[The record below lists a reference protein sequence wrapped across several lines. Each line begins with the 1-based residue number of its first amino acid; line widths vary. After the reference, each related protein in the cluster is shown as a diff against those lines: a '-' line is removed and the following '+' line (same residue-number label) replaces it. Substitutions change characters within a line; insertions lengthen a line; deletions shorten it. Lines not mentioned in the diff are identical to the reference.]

1 MPDSVFSN
9 KVTGTSPAP
18 PPPAAPMPP
27 VLGAPAFAGLKA
39 NIQVTMPTVDVN
51 GANLTVLTNI
61 KMFWGPSGIDLTSVA
76 PNLFPGS
83 YAPGSINIVEIDVP
97 AYATA
102 YDFEAEVSN
111 DVQQAKQF
119 SARSQP
125 ASAAPVVV

>member
-1 MPDSVFSN
+1 M
-9 KVTGTSPAP
+9 
-18 PPPAAPMPP
+18 
-27 VLGAPAFAGLKA
+27 
-39 NIQVTMPTVDVN
+39 
-51 GANLTVLTNI
+51 
-61 KMFWGPSGIDLTSVA
+61 
-76 PNLFPGS
+76 
-83 YAPGSINIVEIDVP
+83 EIDVP